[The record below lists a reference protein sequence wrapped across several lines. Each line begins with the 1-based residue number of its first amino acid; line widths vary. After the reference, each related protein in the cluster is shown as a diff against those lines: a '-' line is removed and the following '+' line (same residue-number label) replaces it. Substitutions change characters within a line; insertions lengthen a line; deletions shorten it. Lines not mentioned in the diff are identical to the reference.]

1 MSLSDALGDKLDLP
15 GVKTGPIEVETET
28 GQVQLDLAD
37 ADRLGASIDRLRVS
51 VPNAAPLGEQAT
63 GICRRL
69 RHLPERLVP
78 VEVDERLGG
87 GILRSDPD
95 DMRGKRY
102 FEVGLDGSGA
112 TVERFQAAPDGGR
125 EREPFTVTRE
135 QLDRLVDDLADELR
149 CKNDPAR
156 S

>member
-1 MSLSDALGDKLDLP
+1 MSLSDVLGDKLDLP
-15 GVKTGPIEVETET
+15 GVKTGPIDVEADT
-28 GQVQLDLAD
+28 GRVQVDLAD

-51 VPNAAPLGEQAT
+51 VPSAVPLADQAT
-63 GICRRL
+63 RICRQV

-87 GILRSDPD
+87 GVLRSDPA

-102 FEVGLDGSGA
+102 FEVGLDGSSA
-112 TVERFQAAPDGGR
+112 TVERFKASPGGGR

-135 QLDRLVDDLADELR
+135 QLGRLVDDLAEQLR
-149 CKNDPAR
+149 SDAE
-156 S
+156 

>member
-15 GVKTGPIEVETET
+15 GVKTGPVEVQADT
-28 GQVQLDLAD
+28 GRVQVDLAD

-51 VPNAAPLGEQAT
+51 VPDAAPLGEQAT
-63 GICRRL
+63 GICRRV

-87 GILRSDPD
+87 GVLRSDPS

-102 FEVGLDGSGA
+102 FEIGLDGSGA
-112 TVERFQAAPDGGR
+112 TVERYKASPDGGR
-125 EREPFTVTRE
+125 ERQPFTVTRE
-135 QLDRLVDDLADELR
+135 QLGRLVDDLADGL
-149 CKNDPAR
+149 KG
-156 S
+156 SK